1 MIDEKKLIED
11 VLHNDGMEF
20 VIPLRDLTVYEVAKT
35 VQMVVDNMKEGFVNL
50 INAQPKIRQCVVL
63 AKHEEKW
70 ISTKEKLPNP
80 FESVLIHLPGNSPLP
95 TVREG
100 YLTEE
105 GYWISLFF
113 HEAFTTDEVPFWMP
127 LPEPPKD
134 GEGQ

>member
-11 VLHNDGMEF
+11 VLHNDGIGFTVNFDISSEQSVCNACQEF
-20 VIPLRDLTVYEVAKT
+20 VDK
-35 VQMVVDNMKEGFVNL
+35 MKEGFVNL

-63 AKHEEKW
+63 AKREEKW

-80 FESVLIHLPGNSPLP
+80 YESVLIHLPGNSPLP

-100 YLTEE
+100 YMTED

-134 GEGQ
+134 GGSL